1 MTITEVSKLYD
12 ITPDTL
18 RYYERIG
25 LIPKIHRNK
34 NGIRDYTQEDCNWV
48 EFIKCMRN
56 AGLPIETLIDY
67 VTMFQQGDS
76 TIDARKELLTEQ
88 RKVLEKKIKD
98 MNETLGRLNHKIEL
112 YEKCL
117 MINEKELREKINKC
131 KNVDMEYIFN

>member
-76 TIDARKELLTEQ
+76 TIDARKELLIEQ

-98 MNETLGRLNHKIEL
+98 MNDTLGRLNHKIEL
-112 YEKCL
+112 YEKGL
-117 MINEKELREKINKC
+117 MINEKELREKNK
-131 KNVDMEYIFN
+131 

>member
-67 VTMFQQGDS
+67 VTMFQHGYS

-112 YEKCL
+112 YEKGL
-117 MINEKELREKINKC
+117 MINEKELREKNK
-131 KNVDMEYIFN
+131 

>member
-1 MTITEVSKLYD
+1 MTITEVRKLYD

-112 YEKCL
+112 YEKGL
-117 MINEKELREKINKC
+117 MINEKELREKNK
-131 KNVDMEYIFN
+131 

>member
-25 LIPKIHRNK
+25 LIPKIHRTK

-112 YEKCL
+112 YEKGL
-117 MINEKELREKINKC
+117 MINEKELREKNK
-131 KNVDMEYIFN
+131 

>member
-98 MNETLGRLNHKIEL
+98 MNETLGRLNHKIKL
-112 YEKCL
+112 YEKGL
-117 MINEKELREKINKC
+117 MINEKELREKNK
-131 KNVDMEYIFN
+131 

>member
-34 NGIRDYTQEDCNWV
+34 NGIRHYTQEDCNWV

-76 TIDARKELLTEQ
+76 TIDARKELLIEQ

-112 YEKCL
+112 YEKGL
-117 MINEKELREKINKC
+117 MINEKELREKNK
-131 KNVDMEYIFN
+131 

>member
-25 LIPKIHRNK
+25 LIPKIYRNK
-34 NGIRDYTQEDCNWV
+34 NGIRDYTQEDCNCV

-112 YEKCL
+112 YEKGL
-117 MINEKELREKINKC
+117 MINEKELREKNK
-131 KNVDMEYIFN
+131 

>member
-112 YEKCL
+112 YEKGL
-117 MINEKELREKINKC
+117 MINEKELREKK
-131 KNVDMEYIFN
+131 

>member
-1 MTITEVSKLYD
+1 M
-12 ITPDTL
+12 
-18 RYYERIG
+18 
-25 LIPKIHRNK
+25 
-34 NGIRDYTQEDCNWV
+34 

-112 YEKCL
+112 YEKGL
-117 MINEKELREKINKC
+117 MINEKELREKNK
-131 KNVDMEYIFN
+131 

>member
-1 MTITEVSKLYD
+1 MTIKEAAERTGISID
-12 ITPDTL
+12 NL

-112 YEKCL
+112 YEKGL
-117 MINEKELREKINKC
+117 MINEKELREKNK
-131 KNVDMEYIFN
+131 